1 MEYKKHSLCSEFGS
15 RQACT
20 LNWVY
25 TIQHGSKSQKNT
37 TLGLRRWDGRR
48 GRRRS
53 WLSSGRP
60 SSGGSVGSKVRSH
73 IRAELFIVERGHLV
87 DGWAEEVV
95 LPIHQL

>member
-25 TIQHGSKSQKNT
+25 STEARVKNT
-37 TLGLRRWDGRR
+37 TLGLRRLDGRR